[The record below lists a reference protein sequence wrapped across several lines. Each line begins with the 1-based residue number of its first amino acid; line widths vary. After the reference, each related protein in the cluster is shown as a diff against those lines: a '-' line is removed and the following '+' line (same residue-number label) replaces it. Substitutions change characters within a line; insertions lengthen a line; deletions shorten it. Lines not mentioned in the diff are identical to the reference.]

1 MALADTRE
9 GRALLRRH
17 AAFRDD
23 VARLGAAMKEGAAM
37 RLLDVKGGSVIDVPW
52 WPFTVTVTVIW
63 PPSADGCQARVFWT
77 APGAEG
83 VTWANGEV
91 RLVRRA
97 GRRTESCR
105 LPAVVAAMTAV
116 QTGAGIGASA
126 GREG

>member
-63 PPSADGCQARVFWT
+63 PPSA
-77 APGAEG
+77 EG